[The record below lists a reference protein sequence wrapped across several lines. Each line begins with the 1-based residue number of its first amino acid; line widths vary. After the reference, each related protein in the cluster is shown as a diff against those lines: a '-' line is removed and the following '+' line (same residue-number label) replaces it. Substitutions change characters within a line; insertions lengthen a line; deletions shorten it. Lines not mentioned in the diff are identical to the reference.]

1 MIVFFFIKCH
11 QPSRTTRT
19 YASSESRNQRNTDIS
34 FSFSGLK
41 SQEHDLLLAEIAIHP
56 RHQKMMRPHQLE
68 GFNFLVRN
76 LLSEK
81 PGGCILAHAPGSG
94 KTFMLIS
101 FIQSFFGKFPFSR
114 PLIILPKGILST
126 WKKEFNKWQVEEIPL
141 FDLYSVKAEGRSKQ
155 LDVLKSWE
163 EKKSILFM
171 GYKQFANIVCDD
183 RETGAAYAC
192 KEYLLK
198 TPSLLIIDE
207 GHTTRNDSTDF
218 FNSLSRVETPRKVIL
233 SGTLFQN
240 HVKEVF
246 NILNLVRP
254 NFLKMKATCAVFRR
268 IISRVQ
274 ISGARKQCRIKPSVF
289 YDLVEETLQ
298 DDENLKRKVSIIQ
311 DLREMTKEVLHYYKG
326 DFLEE
331 LPGLVDFT
339 VVLELTPKQKV
350 IYGKLGKMY
359 KFRQSSL
366 CSSIYL
372 HPQLENIAENN
383 GGDKVNV
390 HDRKIDDII
399 EGSFDVKDGVKTKFF
414 LNILSLSESAG
425 ERLLVFSHYLTP
437 LRFLERLLAIRN
449 GWRLGKEMFMISGDS
464 SFEQRELA
472 MERINNSDDAKVLF
486 GSIKAC
492 GEGISLVGASRVII
506 LDVHLNPS
514 VSLQAIGRAFRPGQT
529 KKVYVYRLVAAN
541 SIEVEDH
548 NTSFN
553 KELMSKLWFEWNQFC
568 GTDNINPELE
578 VIDVKNSGDMFFEN
592 SKLVEDIKC
601 LYKRLVNYS
610 SLPS

>member
-1 MIVFFFIKCH
+1 M
-11 QPSRTTRT
+11 
-19 YASSESRNQRNTDIS
+19 
-34 FSFSGLK
+34 
-41 SQEHDLLLAEIAIHP
+41 
-56 RHQKMMRPHQLE
+56 
-68 GFNFLVRN
+68 
-76 LLSEK
+76 
-81 PGGCILAHAPGSG
+81 
-94 KTFMLIS
+94 
-101 FIQSFFGKFPFSR
+101 
-114 PLIILPKGILST
+114 
-126 WKKEFNKWQVEEIPL
+126 
-141 FDLYSVKAEGRSKQ
+141 
-155 LDVLKSWE
+155 
-163 EKKSILFM
+163 
-171 GYKQFANIVCDD
+171 
-183 RETGAAYAC
+183 
-192 KEYLLK
+192 
-198 TPSLLIIDE
+198 
-207 GHTTRNDSTDF
+207 
-218 FNSLSRVETPRKVIL
+218 
-233 SGTLFQN
+233 
-240 HVKEVF
+240 
-246 NILNLVRP
+246 
-254 NFLKMKATCAVFRR
+254 
-268 IISRVQ
+268 
-274 ISGARKQCRIKPSVF
+274 F

-298 DDENLKRKVSIIQ
+298 DDGNLKRKVSIIQ
-311 DLREMTKEVLHYYKG
+311 DLREMTKEVLHYYRG

-390 HDRKIDDII
+390 QDNKIDEII
-399 EGSFDVKDGVKTKFF
+399 EGSFDVKDGVKTNFF

-601 LYKRLVNYS
+601 LYKR
-610 SLPS
+610 

>member
-1 MIVFFFIKCH
+1 MK
-11 QPSRTTRT
+11 P
-19 YASSESRNQRNTDIS
+19 
-34 FSFSGLK
+34 
-41 SQEHDLLLAEIAIHP
+41 QEHDLLLAEIAIHP
-56 RHQKMMRPHQLE
+56 RHQKIMRPHQLE

-126 WKKEFNKWQVEEIPL
+126 WKKEFKKWQVEEIPL

-155 LDVLKSWE
+155 FDVLKSWE

-183 RETGAAYAC
+183 SETGAAYAC

-218 FNSLSRVETPRKVIL
+218 FNSLIRVETPRKVIL

-240 HVKEVF
+240 HVREVF

-254 NFLKMKATCAVFRR
+254 NFLKMKAACAVFRR

-274 ISGARKQCRIKPSVF
+274 ISGARKQCRIKPTVF

-298 DDENLKRKVSIIQ
+298 DDENLKRKVAIIK
-311 DLREMTKEVLHYYKG
+311 DLREMTEEVLHYYKG

-339 VVLELTPKQKV
+339 VVLDLTPKQKA

-366 CSSIYL
+366 CSSIYM
-372 HPQLENIAENN
+372 HPQLKNIAENN

-390 HDRKIDDII
+390 QDKKIDDII
-399 EGSFDVKDGVKTKFF
+399 KGSFDVKDGVKTNFF

-437 LRFLERLLAIRN
+437 LRFLERLLSIKY

-472 MERINNSDDAKVLF
+472 MEQINNSDDAKVLF

-529 KKVYVYRLVAAN
+529 KKVYVYRLVASD
-541 SIEVEDH
+541 SIEMEDH
-548 NTSFN
+548 KTSFN
-553 KELMSKLWFEWNQFC
+553 KELMSKLWFEWNQFR
-568 GTDNINPELE
+568 GNINPELE
-578 VIDVKNSGDMFFEN
+578 TIDVKNSGDIFFEN
-592 SKLVEDIKC
+592 SNLVEGIKC
-601 LYKRLVNYS
+601 LYKRSVNDPFY
-610 SLPS
+610 PS